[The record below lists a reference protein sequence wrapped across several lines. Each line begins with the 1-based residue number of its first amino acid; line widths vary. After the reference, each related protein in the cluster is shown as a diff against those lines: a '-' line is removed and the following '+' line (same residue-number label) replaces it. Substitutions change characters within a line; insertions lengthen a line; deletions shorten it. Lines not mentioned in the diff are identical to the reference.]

1 MAEALGL
8 EVDGI
13 RDECRNKNTWGFEV
27 PFTESKKK
35 ILEIHQCSSKKNKK
49 HSSHDI

>member
-13 RDECRNKNTWGFEV
+13 RDECRNKNTWVFEV

-35 ILEIHQCSSKKNKK
+35 NPGNTSMFFKKEQKTL
-49 HSSHDI
+49 IP